1 MRVRRPFRP
10 SDRQREILR
19 FVHRFINEHRFC
31 PALREIVEGTS
42 YTSTSVVHHN
52 LATLKRE
59 GYVDYVPGKI
69 RTVHVLQEDGD
80 AAAN

>member
-1 MRVRRPFRP
+1 MHSRRPFRL
-10 SDRQREILR
+10 SDRQREILTFVRR
-19 FVHRFINEHRFC
+19 FVDEHRFC